1 MRRKTA
7 NVRAARAR
15 QADYTGHGQEETWHS
30 RAPPDDDEHWRR
42 ASDMRWRGV
51 KARVS
56 YWATQGD
63 WFGLKVEPTGDV
75 PFATNRPPWGGVW
88 HVTLGKTTWLSPTQL
103 QTLRRLR
110 AKYSTPQLLEL
121 HFGKITE
128 SGHAPLYQTDPLVK
142 DPLVSGLNVMGR
154 GLHVTLC
161 T

>member
-1 MRRKTA
+1 MRRKTV
-7 NVRAARAR
+7 NIRAAKVR
-15 QADYTGHGQEETWHS
+15 QVDYTGHGQEEPWHS
-30 RAPPDDDEHWRR
+30 RAPPDDEYWRR
-42 ASDMRWRGV
+42 ANDMRWRGV

-103 QTLRRLR
+103 QQLKRLQ

-121 HFGKITE
+121 HVGQVNDR
-128 SGHAPLYQTDPLVK
+128 GHAPLYRTDPLVN
-142 DPLVSGLNVMGR
+142 DPLEAGLNVMGR
-154 GLHVTLC
+154 ALHVTL
-161 T
+161 